1 MRSWARPPTESGA
14 CPPPFSNA
22 LSLTTLLSP
31 LLRIAAAQ
39 SISVPGQVQANVQS
53 HLSMVH
59 EAARQGVQLLV
70 FPELSLT
77 GYEPALVAD
86 LVLGA
91 DDALLA
97 PLREAARTNGMA
109 LVVGAP
115 AAPVTPGG
123 KPAIGAWVFEA
134 DGSAALYRK
143 RYLHPGE
150 EQFASAGS
158 EDFHVRPLAGQ
169 CTALA
174 VCADTTHPEHARAA
188 LDGGALLY
196 ACGSVISEGGYAK
209 DSSQLQ
215 GYAADLGLA
224 VLMANHGAPT
234 GGYACA
240 GRSAFWAPGGEQVVA
255 APGVGACLVVASRE
269 GGAWQGRVVEIA
281 AP

>member
-1 MRSWARPPTESGA
+1 M
-14 CPPPFSNA
+14 
-22 LSLTTLLSP
+22 SP
-31 LLRIAAAQ
+31 SPCIAAAQ
-39 SISVPGQVQANVQS
+39 SISQPGQVQANVQS
-53 HLSMVH
+53 HLAMVH
-59 EAARQGVQLLV
+59 AAARHGVRLLV

-77 GYEPALVAD
+77 GYEPALVAG
-86 LVLGA
+86 LVL
-91 DDALLA
+91 DAGDAVLA
-97 PLREAARTNGMA
+97 PLRDAARATGMA

-115 AAPVTPGG
+115 VAPVTPGG
-123 KPAIGAWVFEA
+123 KPAIGVWVFEA
-134 DGSAALYRK
+134 DGSTALYRK

-169 CTALA
+169 PTALA

-188 LDGGALLY
+188 MGGGARLY
-196 ACGSVISEGGYAK
+196 ACGSVISEGGYLK

-240 GRSAFWAPGGEQVVA
+240 GRSAFWAPGGDQVVA
-255 APGVGACLVVASRE
+255 APGVGACLVLASSQ
-269 GGAWQGRVVEIA
+269 GGAWQGQVVPVA
-281 AP
+281 AQ